1 MADEASLDVMF
12 VIGVAAV
19 FLAGLLAL
27 FAYSWVRESINN
39 KPNSTRGDGGS
50 GNETAESERLEYLE
64 GRLVDMK
71 IRLDA
76 LEMMQGQLGGT
87 VGRQEVGGGGGREA
101 VGRQEVGGGGGREA
115 APDPAIESL
124 ERLLTKV
131 LEEREGGEERGKVGK
146 KGDQKPPSK
155 NHDASGI
162 KFPTYP
168 NPTDYVLQLITNGV
182 TTSRDI
188 QITMGR
194 SREHTA
200 RLLKKMYRDGY
211 LQRSE
216 GARPYSYSITPK
228 GMKRLEN
235 A

>member
-101 VGRQEVGGGGGREA
+101 

-162 KFPTYP
+162 KLPAYP